1 MSDAASTAGG
11 VLEDYGPWSM
21 RRLSTLIVVAGVA
34 LGLAACQPSGDCG
47 RVLTEDT
54 TLQADVRNCPGDG
67 LVIGADGIV
76 VRLDGHTVDGTEAA
90 GSAGIRLAGHDD
102 VLIEGPGRITEFAD
116 GVLVADGL
124 RNRVRNLT
132 STDNGFGIHLVDAD
146 ASRLIGNDARDNLGV
161 GASPSG
167 IRRAGILLEGSD
179 GNLVEGNELFQ
190 DAGGPGAVLVG
201 SSSNRVLDN
210 VARNSDN
217 PNIWL
222 RESHRNV
229 VAGNHST
236 GSNVVAIELIASD
249 DNLVERNVASD
260 NESEG
265 ITVTGGSS
273 RNVVRFNEAL
283 LNENVGI
290 VVLDAVGTVIRG
302 NDTSG
307 QRTRTTADGIQVR
320 AAASGTVVRE
330 NTSNGNGDDG
340 IDVDSPSTRIVDN
353 TADGNGDLGIEA
365 VAGVSDGG
373 GNRASGNG
381 NPAQC
386 TGVVCT

>member
-1 MSDAASTAGG
+1 
-11 VLEDYGPWSM
+11 
-21 RRLSTLIVVAGVA
+21 
-34 LGLAACQPSGDCG
+34 
-47 RVLTEDT
+47 
-54 TLQADVRNCPGDG
+54 
-67 LVIGADGIV
+67 
-76 VRLDGHTVDGTEAA
+76 
-90 GSAGIRLAGHDD
+90 
-102 VLIEGPGRITEFAD
+102 
-116 GVLVADGL
+116 
-124 RNRVRNLT
+124 
-132 STDNGFGIHLVDAD
+132 
-146 ASRLIGNDARDNLGV
+146 
-161 GASPSG
+161 
-167 IRRAGILLEGSD
+167 
-179 GNLVEGNELFQ
+179 
-190 DAGGPGAVLVG
+190 
-201 SSSNRVLDN
+201 
-210 VARNSDN
+210 
-217 PNIWL
+217 
-222 RESHRNV
+222 
-229 VAGNHST
+229 
-236 GSNVVAIELIASD
+236 VVAIELIASN

-265 ITVTGGSS
+265 ITVTAGSS

-353 TADGNGDLGIEA
+353 AADGNADLGIEA

>member
-1 MSDAASTAGG
+1 
-11 VLEDYGPWSM
+11 M
-21 RRLSTLIVVAGVA
+21 RWFATLIVVAGMA

-76 VRLDGHTVDGTEAA
+76 VRLNGHTVDGTEAA

-116 GVLVADGL
+116 GVLVANGL

-132 STDNGFGIHLVDAD
+132 STGNGFGIHLVDAD
-146 ASRLIGNDARDNLGV
+146 ASRLVGNDARDNLAS
-161 GASPSG
+161 GASRSG

-179 GNLVEGNELFQ
+179 GNLVGGNELFQ

-222 RESHRNV
+222 RASHRNV

-236 GSNVVAIELIASD
+236 GSNVVAIELRTSN

-265 ITVTGGSS
+265 ITVTAGSL

-330 NTSNGNGDDG
+330 NTSSGNGDDG
-340 IDVDSPSTRIVDN
+340 IDVDAPSTRILDN
-353 TADGNGDLGIEA
+353 TANGNGDLGIEA

-381 NPAQC
+381 NAAQC